1 MISVAVV
8 NPVFT
13 SITEIGKILP
23 NRRALEDK
31 NAKRMKA
38 KKYRPMRYKKDVSVV
53 FTKIEQKTLNP
64 ESFHHSLIFYIATAA
79 MLVFI
84 SLLSRIRKD
93 WNIRN

>member
-1 MISVAVV
+1 MTSAAVV

-13 SITEIGKILP
+13 SMTEIGKILP
-23 NRRALEDK
+23 NQRALEDK
-31 NAKRMKA
+31 IAKMMKA
-38 KKYRPMRYKKDVSVV
+38 KKYRPLRYKKYLSVI

-64 ESFHHSLIFYIATAA
+64 ESFHHSFIFCIATAA